1 MKVKESPG
9 FCDFVHDVFHKQEFQ
24 ISNVQELIELSV
36 YSALAFFIPMFLKQ
50 PQFLVG
56 SVVNMALVL
65 AALNLRGT
73 KLLPV
78 VLFPSLGVIAGGY
91 IFGGFSIYMVYI
103 LPFIWLGNA
112 LIVLA
117 FKYAN
122 LKEKMPFFSTLWIAA
137 GAKTAVILGSA
148 FVLVSLAIVP
158 KAFMDMGLLQLFTAL
173 VGGTMAFAVQ
183 KIKNR
188 IPSVSS

>member
-1 MKVKESPG
+1 MKNDKTSG
-9 FCDFVHDVFHKQEFQ
+9 FCDYVHSIFNKQEFQ
-24 ISNVQELIELSV
+24 ISNIQELIELSV

-56 SVVNMALVL
+56 SLVNMALVL
-65 AALNLRGT
+65 AAFNLRGI

-78 VLFPSLGVIAGGY
+78 ILFPSLGIIAGGY
-91 IFGGFSIYMVYI
+91 VFGGFTMYLVYA

-117 FKYAN
+117 FKWLQLQHN
-122 LKEKMPFFSTLWIAA
+122 LRFFPVLWIASA
-137 GAKTAVILGSA
+137 AKTAVILGAA
-148 FVLVSLAIVP
+148 FVLVSLAIIP
-158 KAFMDMGLLQLFTAL
+158 KAFMNMGMLQLVTAL

-183 KIKNR
+183 KLKNR
-188 IPSVSS
+188 IPSISS